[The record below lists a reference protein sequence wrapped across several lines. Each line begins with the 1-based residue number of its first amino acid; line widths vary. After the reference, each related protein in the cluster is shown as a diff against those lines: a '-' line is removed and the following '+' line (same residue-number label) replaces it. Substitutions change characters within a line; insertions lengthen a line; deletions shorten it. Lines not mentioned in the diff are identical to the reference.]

1 MSSKNQPQPIGL
13 DVGTSRVVTARPA
26 SEGYAFNEQLN
37 AFVDLPWSNLT
48 AGTLRKEGIP
58 HAADGS
64 RIIVLGSE
72 SARFADLLGIETR
85 RSMLRG
91 VLNPAEPEGLTQIRR
106 LLEHVIGA
114 PEGKGQK
121 LCFSVPAPTPGSEE
135 NITYHEASLRQIL
148 SEIGYDPR
156 AISEGLAVVYAEL
169 ESSNYSGI
177 GISFG
182 GGLCNVCLAYLSVPV
197 ATFSVAKAG
206 DFIDASAASA
216 TGELINRIRLR
227 KEEAFHF
234 NGYVPDKTLQALS
247 VYYDDMISSVVA
259 QMRENFAACGG
270 VNRFKRPVPVV
281 LSGGT
286 ALPAGF
292 RERFEQQLRAGDF
305 PVPVSEVR
313 LASDP
318 LHTTAKGAL
327 IAVLSES

>member
-1 MSSKNQPQPIGL
+1 MRSSSRWQLQHRYALLRGKESYEAAPQPIGL

-91 VLNPAEPEGLTQIRR
+91 VLNPGEPEGLTQIRR

-156 AISEGLAVVYAEL
+156 GISEGLAVVYAEL

-197 ATFSVAKAG
+197 ATFSVAKAETSSTRAPRRRPANSSTASG
-206 DFIDASAASA
+206 CARKRASTSTAMCPTSAAGSVGLLRRHDLDRGRA
-216 TGELINRIRLR
+216 DARKFRRLW
-227 KEEAFHF
+227 A
-234 NGYVPDKTLQALS
+234 
-247 VYYDDMISSVVA
+247 
-259 QMRENFAACGG
+259 
-270 VNRFKRPVPVV
+270 
-281 LSGGT
+281 GT
-286 ALPAGF
+286 ASSPCLWC
-292 RERFEQQLRAGDF
+292 
-305 PVPVSEVR
+305 
-313 LASDP
+313 
-318 LHTTAKGAL
+318 
-327 IAVLSES
+327 